1 MYMPNYSS
9 SAYQLDRY
17 VEQKVDKKAEAE
29 KRRQLKIKAARRK
42 VAIGMALVFII
53 AFVLLLRYVKV
64 YDLHSE
70 AAKKA
75 AELENLRMKNEQT
88 QLTIENMTDKAK
100 IQDYA
105 ENVLGLQKM
114 TDAQIVYLNPHK
126 ENYMSNV
133 AKDNNSSSGG
143 AKGFFAGFLEY
154 LK

>member
-29 KRRQLKIKAARRK
+29 KRRQLKIKAASRK
-42 VAIGMALVFII
+42 VAIGMA
-53 AFVLLLRYVKV
+53 FVLLLRCVKV

-88 QLTIENMTDKAK
+88 QLPIENMTDKAK